1 MNEKPL
7 QTAVLGLDERGMLF
21 TDALSQSTLFKLQAV
36 ADKDTQLAEKT
47 AEKYKCMFYDDYR
60 QLVIQNQFDCL
71 IVAAG
76 MHSCDEYVR
85 AAMKKKFNI
94 LKLSPPARNF
104 EEAREFVNLAE
115 EQNIRF
121 CVGNSLRCSQSFN
134 ALQEYLRSKM
144 PEQIFMICVNWIAG
158 NLSYPTWQ
166 SDWKLSGGG
175 VIIRNCYELVDQILC
190 NFPVPEQVYML
201 YTNQARDKQQ
211 RSYLTED
218 TALMTM
224 KFSDSLM
231 ASITASKSFGP
242 EQKFMKIY
250 SRDKILTASETKF
263 TVTDHDGNI
272 VRDTDYADSS
282 LRQAKILVENFA
294 LGILTPDKNRLCSF
308 AADNLNNM
316 AVIESAYLSA
326 RTGMPEEPAR
336 IMQMATR
343 QMGKSVDI

>member
-1 MNEKPL
+1 MNEKQL
-7 QTAVLGLDERGMLF
+7 QTAVLGLDERGRLF
-21 TDALSQSTLFKLQAV
+21 TEALSQSTLFNLQAV

-71 IVAAG
+71 VVAAG

-94 LKLSPPARNF
+94 LKLSPPARDF
-104 EEAREFVNLAE
+104 EEAKEFVNLAE

-121 CVGNSLRCSQSFN
+121 CVGNSLRYSQSFN
-134 ALQEYLRSKM
+134 ALQEYLKSNL

-158 NLSYPTWQ
+158 NSSCPAWQ

-175 VIIRNCYELVDQILC
+175 VIIRNCYELIDQILC

-224 KFSDSLM
+224 KFSDSLIG
-231 ASITASKSFGP
+231 SITASKSFGP
-242 EQKFMKIY
+242 EQKLMKIY
-250 SRDKILTASETKF
+250 TRDKILTASEIKF
-263 TVTDHDGNI
+263 TVTDLTGNI
-272 VRDTDYADSS
+272 EKYTDYDDNS
-282 LRQAKILVENFA
+282 LCQAKILLETFA
-294 LGILTPDKNRLCSF
+294 SGILTPDKNTLCSL

-336 IMQMATR
+336 IMQMGGR
-343 QMGKSVDI
+343 QMGKRVDI